1 MTTSHASRVSL
12 IAHASTDAVRAA
24 WFADDEAL
32 DRYGV
37 AEVREQFEPGRGSAR
52 CSPVRRCVQTASGLG
67 YAVVPDETLL
77 PWNHG
82 AWGGRS
88 LDDVSGTEPE
98 AVAEWLSD
106 PDFAPRGGESL
117 TRLIDRVAAWLDAQ
131 AAEEQKQ
138 IVAVVDAALIRAA
151 IVHAI
156 GGWTPAFWRIDVA
169 PLDRVELSGRE
180 GVWTLKALRPHREA
194 VSRRPITP

>member
-1 MTTSHASRVSL
+1 MTTSHTSRVSL

-24 WFADDEAL
+24 WFPDDEAL
-32 DRYGV
+32 DRYGI

-77 PWNHG
+77 PWKHG

-88 LDDVSGTEPE
+88 LDDVRSAEPE
-98 AVAEWLSD
+98 AVAEWRSD

-117 TRLIDRVAAWLDAQ
+117 TRLIDRVAAWLDAR

-180 GVWTLKALRPHREA
+180 GLWTLKALRPHREA